1 VTEKISGLKKEDKEY
16 IINLT
21 IRNFKI
27 VNEKLQKIKDI
38 WMKNN
43 TNISNTSARDI

>member
-1 VTEKISGLKKEDKEY
+1 MTEKISGLKKEDKEY